1 MVENMSDETVDGENV
16 ISDQLVLSNQ
26 TSLCDGKP
34 YQEVIS
40 EHPDIRQGTHSHI
53 SQTTGWVAEII

>member
-1 MVENMSDETVDGENV
+1 MSDETVDGENV

-53 SQTTGWVAEII
+53 SQTTGWVGEII